1 MQKTIDQPTTALGAD
16 RLTETA
22 LRAEAWAGE
31 PFLHPDE
38 NAAEV
43 LAPGTARR
51 RALDEAVAEMEAGRS
66 DPSPEWKVR
75 FGLMLGLERVLSER
89 PPRLRSGTEL
99 RRHQIDALAGML
111 TQLIAANQR
120 PAEDGDEAGPAPA
133 AEESGEE
140 DEEEVEGMASEA
152 GDEAE
157 QAARPDPGAPRRF
170 RFRHP
175 TASGKTIAAAGFVEA
190 ARTLGV
196 LILTHRR
203 LLVAQFKRELAAEGY
218 GDRITPEILTGQR
231 PPRPA
236 PVTIQTYAWFARHAR
251 DLERTAY
258 QLVICD
264 EAHTALGEKTS
275 AAIRSFPEPI
285 YIGMTATEQLIAK
298 QVSDVFPA
306 SVDDLPL
313 QDAARRGLIAPLRCL
328 RVPPVAAIN
337 SVPIVGGDFD
347 QEALARVLDH
357 KALNQAAASLY
368 RDRFD
373 ATPGVV
379 YAAGVDHAY
388 NLAQEFR
395 AAGLKAEAVS
405 GRTPPVK
412 LAEILAAYE
421 RGEIDVLI
429 NAMLLAEGW
438 NSPRATVVMHL
449 APTASRRCV

>member
-1 MQKTIDQPTTALGAD
+1 MQETTEIPTIASEATDGLAAA
-16 RLTETA
+16 A

-31 PFLHPDE
+31 PFLREGEDP
-38 NAAEV
+38 ARV
-43 LAPGTARR
+43 LASGTPRR
-51 RALDEAVAEMEAGRS
+51 RALDEALSEIETGRRT
-66 DPSPEWKVR
+66 PSPRWKVH
-75 FGLMLGLERVLSER
+75 FALMLGLERVLAEQ
-89 PPRLRSGTEL
+89 PPHLASGTEL
-99 RRHQIDALAGML
+99 RRHQVDALAGML
-111 TQLIAANQR
+111 TELIASHEEHQNGNGAVVEEVVEGEE
-120 PAEDGDEAGPAPA
+120 PEEESAEDVLE
-133 AEESGEE
+133 AEEPE
-140 DEEEVEGMASEA
+140 DE
-152 GDEAE
+152 DEAE
-157 QAARPDPGAPRRF
+157 GGWKGPDPGAVRRY

-203 LLVAQFKRELAAEGY
+203 LLVSQFTRDLTDEGY
-218 GDRITPEILTGQR
+218 GDRFTEIVMRDQTPKHDNPL
-231 PPRPA
+231 
-236 PVTIQTYAWFARHAR
+236 TIQTYAWFARHQSSISR
-251 DLERTAY
+251 EAY

-275 AAIRSFPEPI
+275 SAIRSFPEPI

-313 QDAARRGLIAPLRCL
+313 QDAARRGLLAPLRCL

-347 QEALARVLDH
+347 QEALAKTLDH
-357 KALNQAAASLY
+357 QALNQAAASLY

-373 ATPGVV
+373 TTPGIV

-405 GRTPPVK
+405 GRTPPVR
-412 LAEILAAYE
+412 LAETLAAYE
-421 RGEIDVLI
+421 RGEINVLI
-429 NAMLLAEGW
+429 NAMLLAE
-438 NSPRATVVMHL
+438 
-449 APTASRRCV
+449 